1 MAVWLQL
8 VFVRFLCLK
17 LLFSIPTPLP
27 YTSMLYF
34 LECGKTVF
42 VLSYWAQSYLTI
54 CQPMDCSPKGSSV
67 HGIFQVRVL
76 KQLVISFSRGS
87 SNQRTEPCLLG
98 LLHWQGMFFLV
109 LLRGKKKKK
118 HRKNKNCQN
127 IFHSGGPMLH
137 SVSNE

>member
-8 VFVRFLCLK
+8 VFVRSLCLK
-17 LLFSIPTPLP
+17 LLFSIPTPLAF
-27 YTSMLYF
+27 TSMLYF

-42 VLSYWAQSYLTI
+42 VLSYWAQSCLTI
-54 CQPMDCSPKGSSV
+54 CEPMDCSPKGSSV

-98 LLHWQGMFFLV
+98 LLHWQGIFFLV
-109 LLRGKKKKK
+109 LLREKKKKTG
-118 HRKNKNCQN
+118 RNKNCQN
-127 IFHSGGPMLH
+127 IFQSGGSMLH
-137 SVSNE
+137 SCEQ